1 MLIYIIRHG
10 ESLFNRENRIQG
22 QTDVALSPFG
32 EQQAAAIAEAFQ
44 PGDLDAIFCSPLK
57 RAYHTALPLAERL
70 SLELQPMED
79 LKEIHAGIF
88 SGLLWSET
96 ESQFPQYTAAWNN
109 MEYDFVIP
117 EGESRRQL
125 QERGVRALEHITSLA
140 YEKVAVVAHGG
151 VLCAALKGIL
161 QVPPSTNP
169 FSLFNASISRLAWDG
184 RWSLITLNQM
194 EHLERAGVAKEVG
207 RGNL

>member
-32 EQQAAAIAEAFQ
+32 EQQAAAIADAFQ
-44 PGDLDAIFCSPLK
+44 PSDLDAIFCSPLK

-70 SLELQPMED
+70 SLELQPMDD

-88 SGLLWSET
+88 SGLLWSEI
-96 ESQFPQYTAAWNN
+96 ESRFPQYSAGWNN

-125 QERGVRALEHITSLA
+125 QERGVRALERIASLP

-184 RWSLITLNQM
+184 RWSLLTLNQM

>member
-22 QTDVALSPFG
+22 QTDIALSPFG
-32 EQQAAAIAEAFQ
+32 EQQALAIAEYFR
-44 PGDLDAIFCSPLK
+44 PGDLDAILSSPLQ
-57 RAYHTALPLAERL
+57 RAYQTARPLGERL
-70 SLELQPMED
+70 NLELQTLDD

-88 SGLLWSET
+88 SGLLWSEI
-96 ESQFPQYTAAWNN
+96 ENRFPQYSVGWNN

-117 EGESRRQL
+117 DGESRRQL
-125 QERGVRALEHITSLA
+125 QERGMRAFEQITRMP
-140 YEKVAVVAHGG
+140 YERVAVVAHGG
-151 VLCAALKGIL
+151 VLCAALKGL
-161 QVPPSTNP
+161 LRVPPETNP

-184 RWSLITLNQM
+184 KWSLLTLNQM
-194 EHLERAGVAKEVG
+194 EHLEKAGVAKEVG

>member
-194 EHLERAGVAKEVG
+194 EHLERAGVAKEIG

>member
-32 EQQAAAIAEAFQ
+32 ERQAVAIAEYFQ
-44 PGDLDAIFCSPLK
+44 PGDIDAIISSPLQ
-57 RAYHTALPLAERL
+57 RAYHTARPLAERL
-70 SLELQPMED
+70 NLELQTLDD

-88 SGLLWSET
+88 SGLLWSEI
-96 ESQFPQYTAAWNN
+96 ENRFPEYSAGWNN
-109 MEYDFVIP
+109 MEYDFTIP
-117 EGESRRQL
+117 NGESRRQL
-125 QERGVRALEHITSLA
+125 QERGVRAFEHITMLPF
-140 YEKVAVVAHGG
+140 ERIAVVAHGG
-151 VLCAALKGIL
+151 VLCAALKGL
-161 QVPPSTNP
+161 LRVPPETNP

-184 RWSLITLNQM
+184 KWTLLTLNQM
-194 EHLERAGVAKEVG
+194 DHLEKAGVAKEVG

>member
-32 EQQAAAIAEAFQ
+32 ERQASAIADAFK
-44 PGDLDAIFCSPLK
+44 PGDLDAIFSSPLQ
-57 RAYHTALPLAERL
+57 RAFQTAVPLAERL
-70 SLELQPMED
+70 QLEIQSLND

-88 SGLLWSET
+88 SGLLWSEVET
-96 ESQFPQYTAAWNN
+96 KYPQYSQGWNN
-109 MEYDFVIP
+109 MEFDFVIP

-125 QERGVRALEHITSLA
+125 QERGVRAFQYIASLP
-140 YEKVAVVAHGG
+140 YQRVAVVAHGG
-151 VLCAALKGIL
+151 VLCAALKGLL

-169 FSLFNASISRLAWDG
+169 FSLFNASISRLQSNQSWT
-184 RWSLITLNQM
+184 LLTLNQM
-194 EHLERAGVAKEVG
+194 DHLERTGVAKEVG

>member
-22 QTDVALSPFG
+22 QTDVALSSFG
-32 EQQAAAIAEAFQ
+32 EQQALAIAEHFA
-44 PGDLDAIFCSPLK
+44 PGDLDAIISSPLQ
-57 RAYHTALPLAERL
+57 RAYQTARPLAQRL
-70 SLELQPMED
+70 NLEIQTLDD

-88 SGLLWSET
+88 SGLLWSEIN
-96 ESQFPQYTAAWNN
+96 ERFPEYSAGWNN
-109 MEYDFVIP
+109 MEFDFVIP

-125 QERGVRALEHITSLA
+125 QERGMRAMETIAKLP
-140 YEKVAVVAHGG
+140 YERVAVIAHGG

-161 QVPPSTNP
+161 CVPPETNP
-169 FSLFNASISRLAWDG
+169 FSLFNASISRLSWAGKWN
-184 RWSLITLNQM
+184 LLTLNQM
-194 EHLERAGVAKEVG
+194 EHLAKAGVAKEVG

>member
-32 EQQAAAIAEAFQ
+32 EQQATAIANAFK
-44 PGDLDAIFCSPLK
+44 PGDLDAIFSSPLQ
-57 RAYHTALPLAERL
+57 RAFQTAKPLADRL
-70 SLELQPMED
+70 RLPIQTLDD

-88 SGLLWSET
+88 SGLLWSEVET
-96 ESQFPQYTAAWNN
+96 KFPEYSFGWNN
-109 MEYDFVIP
+109 MEFDFTIP

-125 QERGVRALEHITSLA
+125 QERGVRAFQYLSSLPHD
-140 YEKVAVVAHGG
+140 KIAVVAHGG
-151 VLCAALKGIL
+151 VLCAALKGLL

-169 FSLFNASISRLAWDG
+169 FSLFNASISRLKWKNS
-184 RWSLITLNQM
+184 WTLLTLNQM
-194 EHLERAGVAKEVG
+194 DHLERTGLAKEVG

>member
-32 EQQAAAIAEAFQ
+32 EQQAAAIAETFQ

-57 RAYHTALPLAERL
+57 RAYYTALPLSERL
-70 SLELQPMED
+70 SLELQPMDD

-88 SGLLWSET
+88 SGLLWSEV
-96 ESQFPQYTAAWNN
+96 ESRFPQYSDGWNN

-125 QERGVRALEHITSLA
+125 QVRGVRALEHITSLP

-169 FSLFNASISRLAWDG
+169 FSLFNASISRLSWDD
-184 RWSLITLNQM
+184 RWSLLTLNQM
-194 EHLERAGVAKEVG
+194 EHLVKAGVAKEVG

>member
-32 EQQAAAIAEAFQ
+32 EQQAVAIAECFK
-44 PGDLDAIFCSPLK
+44 PGDIDAVISSPLQ
-57 RAYHTALPLAERL
+57 RAYQTARPLAERL
-70 SLELQPMED
+70 DLEIQTLDD

-88 SGLLWSET
+88 SGLLWSEI
-96 ESQFPQYTAAWNN
+96 ENRFPEYSAGWNN

-117 EGESRRQL
+117 SGESRRQL
-125 QERGVRALEHITSLA
+125 QERGVRALEHIATLPF
-140 YEKVAVVAHGG
+140 ERVAVVAHGG
-151 VLCAALKGIL
+151 VLCAALKGL
-161 QVPPSTNP
+161 LRVPPETNP
-169 FSLFNASISRLAWDG
+169 FSLFNASISRLSWNG
-184 RWSLITLNQM
+184 KWSLLTLNQM
-194 EHLERAGVAKEVG
+194 EHLEKAGVAKEVG